1 MVSRLQK
8 KTGTPDLAK
17 SLEDVT
23 RVYELKE
30 ARPNAKRVLV
40 VILDNKSN
48 NTVTQLKTIVTDL
61 VQRNILIIGVG
72 IGRSVDPDQLKIIT
86 EENRNII
93 QVGRSENPDELVK
106 RIMAIILRSTFYY
119 FPSYC
124 VS

>member
-17 SLEDVT
+17 SLEDVK

-30 ARPNAKRVLV
+30 VRPNAKRVLV

-119 FPSYC
+119 CPSYW